1 MILAS
6 VLLRL
11 AILGPAEPAMPLSRA
26 CAAKSIYDESP
37 SGAGC

>member
-6 VLLRL
+6 VLLHL
-11 AILGPAEPAMPLSRA
+11 ASPGPAEPAMPHSRA
-26 CAAKSIYDESP
+26 LAEKSIYDESP